1 MPAELAS
8 RIAAPLGPTALS
20 VHDLAVLSRHVP
32 TPRRRRRAQDFVVG
46 HLVMADVGLGPLTLN
61 QIDEALAGIA
71 LTDAL
76 CLLARMADDSDQAM
90 GAAEKQVGLAF
101 TYMPPQYALRAV
113 RGCQESGARVFSAQL
128 PLLLAR
134 RALNVCPDEGS
145 STWHD
150 NSCLLLT
157 CWLLGML
164 AIAIGEMVPAAHTDE
179 DLVLDLARA
188 QHFFRVMH
196 DLEYEDAYDVL
207 FVALPAA
214 GTPVDLDEVV
224 KARYGVT
231 FRSLWAVTA
240 LMSLSYLKDREKA
253 RIVLDA
259 VRPEVKQAWLDLWSM
274 TPAQAAE
281 DWAGDTSA
289 APWDLSRF
297 FKHPVMDLGTAE
309 TGANV
314 YLPIRSA
321 FLAEKAILNEALW
334 IVAELLPADQRQA
347 LLAAAGRAFEEVAQ
361 RRVKEFVGDPSRLL
375 TEEQLKEWL
384 GEPGGLC
391 DLVVLY
397 PDDWIA
403 IEFVRHSLA
412 KPTLTTGDYED
423 LRSDLEYGALGELRQ
438 IDGTVSK
445 MLRSGTIADPQHI
458 IPVVVV
464 GGHLSINLLTYAT
477 VMAELEGR
485 GVQTLTIDPRCCP
498 PAFLDLGDL
507 RLAML
512 AAEQLHVTLAEV
524 LREYLGS
531 ELATMPFTFWL
542 KDAHPIVAP
551 QRAANTTFPEWL
563 AAARQWAIGPNR
575 PQVDDA

>member
-1 MPAELAS
+1 M
-8 RIAAPLGPTALS
+8 
-20 VHDLAVLSRHVP
+20 
-32 TPRRRRRAQDFVVG
+32 
-46 HLVMADVGLGPLTLN
+46 
-61 QIDEALAGIA
+61 
-71 LTDAL
+71 
-76 CLLARMADDSDQAM
+76 
-90 GAAEKQVGLAF
+90 
-101 TYMPPQYALRAV
+101 
-113 RGCQESGARVFSAQL
+113 FSAQL

-196 DLEYEDAYDVL
+196 DLAYEDAYDVL
-207 FVALPAA
+207 FVALPAV

-224 KARYGVT
+224 EARYGVT

-259 VRPEVKQAWLDLWSM
+259 ARPEVKQAWLDLWSM

-289 APWDLSRF
+289 APWDLSHF
-297 FKHPVMDLGTAE
+297 FKHPVIDLGPAE
-309 TGANV
+309 AGANA

-321 FLAEKAILNEALW
+321 FLAEKAILNEVLW
-334 IVAELLPADQRQA
+334 IVADLLPADQRQA
-347 LLAAAGRAFEEVAQ
+347 LLAVAGRAFEEVAQ
-361 RRVKEFVGDPSRLL
+361 RRVREFVGNPSLL
-375 TEEQLKEWL
+375 RTEEQLKEWL

-423 LRSDLEYGALGELRQ
+423 LKSDLEYGAIGELRQ

-445 MLRSGTIADPQHI
+445 MLRQRHHRGPSAHHSGGRRRRASLDQ
-458 IPVVVV
+458 
-464 GGHLSINLLTYAT
+464 L
-477 VMAELEGR
+477 AELPDGDAGADGETR
-485 GVQTLTIDPRCCP
+485 GSNANHR
-498 PAFLDLGDL
+498 PALLS
-507 RLAML
+507 
-512 AAEQLHVTLAEV
+512 TSIP
-524 LREYLGS
+524 GS
-531 ELATMPFTFWL
+531 
-542 KDAHPIVAP
+542 
-551 QRAANTTFPEWL
+551 R
-563 AAARQWAIGPNR
+563 R
-575 PQVDDA
+575 PQARHAGSGAAPRHSCRGSSRVPRLGAGNDALAPSG